1 MNKKLAAIAILI
13 AMIST
18 TLMAGNWGS
27 NFGGEMESVLESVEI
42 SSLSN
47 AEVEGILLMREEEKL
62 ARDVYLTLYDKWGLR
77 TFSNIAGAEST
88 HMDAMGIL
96 IERYNL
102 EDPIK
107 SDTIGVFT
115 NPEMQNLYNTLV
127 AQGSESFNAALNV
140 GATIEDLDIYDL
152 ERLIEDTDNDDLKIV
167 YQNLLKGSRNHM
179 RAFDMQL
186 SRNGVD
192 YQAQYMSDK
201 SLSIILNTDM
211 ERGSV
216 ISNPNFK
223 F

>member
-1 MNKKLAAIAILI
+1 MNKKLATIAILI
-13 AMIST
+13 VIVST
-18 TLMAGNWGS
+18 TLMAGNRDS

-42 SSLSN
+42 SSLSE
-47 AEVEGILLMREEEKL
+47 AEAEGILLMREEEKL

-77 TFSNIAGAEST
+77 TFSNIAAAEST

-96 IERYNL
+96 LERYNL

-107 SDTIGVFT
+107 SDARGVFT
-115 NPEMQNLYNTLV
+115 NPEMQNLYDTLV
-127 AQGSESFNAALNV
+127 LQGSESFNAALIV

-152 ERLIEDTDNDDLKIV
+152 ERLIVDTDNDDLKIV

-192 YQAQYMSDK
+192 YQAQYISGE
-201 SLSIILNTDM
+201 SLSLILSTDM
-211 ERGSV
+211 ERGAV
-216 ISNPNFK
+216 IRNPNFK

>member
-1 MNKKLAAIAILI
+1 MNKKLVTIAILT

-18 TLMAGNWGS
+18 GLMAGNWGS

-42 SSLSN
+42 STLSD
-47 AEVEGILLMREEEKL
+47 VEADGILLMREEEKL

-77 TFSNIAGAEST
+77 TFTNIAASEST
-88 HMDAMGIL
+88 HIDAMGIL

-107 SDTIGVFT
+107 SDTVGVFT
-115 NPEMQNLYNTLV
+115 NPEMLNLYDTLV

-152 ERLIEDTDNDDLKIV
+152 ERLIADTDNDDLKIV

-186 SRNGVD
+186 TRNGVD
-192 YQAQYMSDK
+192 YQVQYISDE
-201 SLSIILNTDM
+201 SLSNILKTDM
-211 ERGSV
+211 ERGAV

>member
-1 MNKKLAAIAILI
+1 MNKKLVTIAILTVL
-13 AMIST
+13 IST

-27 NFGGEMESVLESVEI
+27 NFGGEMESVLESVKT
-42 SSLSN
+42 SSLSD
-47 AEVEGILLMREEEKL
+47 AEAEGILLMREEEKL

-77 TFSNIAGAEST
+77 TFTNIAGAEST

-96 IERYNL
+96 MERYNL

-115 NPEMQNLYNTLV
+115 NPEMQNLYDTLV

-192 YQAQYMSDK
+192 YQAQYMSDE

-211 ERGSV
+211 ERGAV

>member
-1 MNKKLAAIAILI
+1 MKKKLVTIAILI
-13 AMIST
+13 VMIST
-18 TLMAGNWGS
+18 GLMAGNWGS

-42 SSLSN
+42 SALSN
-47 AEVEGILLMREEEKL
+47 VEAEGILLMREEEKL

-77 TFSNIAGAEST
+77 TFTNIASAEST

-96 IERYNL
+96 LERYNL
-102 EDPIK
+102 DDPIK

-115 NPEMQNLYNTLV
+115 NPEMQNLYDTLV
-127 AQGSESFNAALNV
+127 AQGSESLTAALNV

-152 ERLIEDTDNDDLKIV
+152 ERLIADTDNDDLKIV

-192 YQAQYMSDK
+192 YQAQYMSGEG
-201 SLSIILNTDM
+201 LTLILNTDM
-211 ERGSV
+211 ERGAV